1 MSYERHG
8 PAGDRSRAEAGTG
21 GAGSA
26 GAHRVLAE
34 LQQKLDSMPVIEQA
48 KGMLMARFSV
58 DPDRAFGLL
67 VRWSQHN
74 NLKLRSLC
82 EALVATAGDAAALD
96 GVIATLQ
103 ERGSGQAGAKP
114 GPGNELAP

>member
-1 MSYERHG
+1 LSFEH
-8 PAGDRSRAEAGTG
+8 PSPSGDRSRAAPEAG
-21 GAGSA
+21 GAGAA
-26 GAHRVLAE
+26 GAQRVLAE

-58 DPDRAFGLL
+58 DPERAFGLL

-82 EALVATAGDAAALD
+82 EALVATAGDTKALD
-96 GVIATLQ
+96 QVIATLQ
-103 ERGSGQAGAKP
+103 ERGSGQAGANP
-114 GPGNELAP
+114 VAGNEVAP